1 MLKSLAQKIP
11 NYFYIELG
19 LFMALVADKKKDVI
33 EEVGQKSK
41 GVNILLW
48 VLSAI
53 IVLAASVGN
62 VVLADQYSTPIRV
75 VAIFVLIVI
84 ALVLAALTNEGKR
97 ALAFFQ
103 ESRAELRRIVW
114 PTRPEA
120 MQTTFI
126 VIAAT
131 VLLSLILWAFDSII
145 IAVLNFLTN
154 LRF

>member
-1 MLKSLAQKIP
+1 
-11 NYFYIELG
+11 
-19 LFMALVADKKKDVI
+19 MALVADKKKNVI

-41 GVNILLW
+41 GVNICLWLLA
-48 VLSAI
+48 LAI
-53 IVLAASVGN
+53 ILVASVGN
-62 VVLADQYSTPIRV
+62 VVFADQYSTPIRV
-75 VAIFVLIVI
+75 VAIFVLIVL
-84 ALVLAALTNEGKR
+84 ALVFAALTNEGKR
-97 ALAFFQ
+97 AIAFFS
-103 ESRAELRRIVW
+103 ESRTELRRIVW

-131 VLLSLILWAFDSII
+131 VLLSLILWGFDSVI